1 MLPSC
6 LPAFRAVPRP
16 AAPPLVPSCPLAR
29 SPRRCGAGDEAR
41 TPAAPQRP
49 AQELRARSAQS
60 GPEPPAQAGARSKQ
74 AALAPGTAQPWSP
87 ELRARGDRFTSMAK
101 NTRRKESCT
110 SGRFA
115 FLFSLCS
122 LLPSCCFHTA
132 PHPRAASRASR
143 ARGAE
148 LAAARP
154 ALPPE
159 AAAPGRG
166 WGAPL
171 CAWAAGRAARF
182 RGPASGYG
190 APCWPRV
197 RCSPVPLALVVS
209 PLSDRL
215 IKK

>member
-29 SPRRCGAGDEAR
+29 SLRRCGAGDEAR

-115 FLFSLCS
+115 LLPFFSLS
-122 LLPSCCFHTA
+122 ARSFLPAAST
-132 PHPRAASRASR
+132 PHPT
-143 ARGAE
+143 
-148 LAAARP
+148 P
-154 ALPPE
+154 ALPPGQ
-159 AAAPGRG
+159 AAP
-166 WGAPL
+166 
-171 CAWAAGRAARF
+171 AARSSLPPALPSLQRRPHLGAGGERPSA
-182 RGPASGYG
+182 RGPRGG
-190 APCWPRV
+190 P
-197 RCSPVPLALVVS
+197 PVSEAQPEGTGLPAGPECDAALF
-209 PLSDRL
+209 P
-215 IKK
+215 

>member
-1 MLPSC
+1 MPPSIPSRSPSRSTSPRPE
-6 LPAFRAVPRP
+6 LPASTQPEAVRSGRRGQDTGSPTAPSPGAPRSQRPVRPGAARAGRGAQRAGRPCTGHRSALVPR
-16 AAPPLVPSCPLAR
+16 APR
-29 SPRRCGAGDEAR
+29 PRRPVYLYGQEHKEKR
-41 TPAAPQRP
+41 KLHFRP
-49 AQELRARSAQS
+49 LRLS
-60 GPEPPAQAGARSKQ
+60 
-74 AALAPGTAQPWSP
+74 
-87 ELRARGDRFTSMAK
+87 
-101 NTRRKESCT
+101 
-110 SGRFA
+110 A

-182 RGPASGYG
+182 RGPARGYG